1 MTETTRDAHDGRR
14 PGRIL
19 ARAALG
25 AGLALIA
32 IVAAC
37 ETPTPTHVLTP
48 DASASVRRASE
59 PTPMGADQQ
68 YFEFQVEEPVSYV
81 TGVAPQY
88 PAELRAAG
96 VNGSV
101 MAQFVV
107 DTMGRVEVGTFK
119 AIESSHDLFTESVR
133 RTLPELRFTPAKVGG
148 RRVRQLVQQPFM
160 FNLGAKALTKP
171 GATPEQVREAPSMPA
186 GARMPLKLPAK
197 TVAPT
202 PTPAVFLSGEPA
214 EYPAELRAAG
224 VEGQVI
230 ADFVVG
236 TDGVPV
242 SSTLRIV
249 SSPDPRFDAAVAA
262 ALPTYRFTPARV
274 GDRAVRQ
281 LVRQPFVFAL
291 DR

>member
-1 MTETTRDAHDGRR
+1 MSESLRNAGHGRQ
-14 PGRIL
+14 PGRTL
-19 ARAALG
+19 VRAAAAG
-25 AGLALIA
+25 GLALLA

-37 ETPTPTHVLTP
+37 ETPAPNRVL
-48 DASASVRRASE
+48 SAD
-59 PTPMGADQQ
+59 PTPSAKAAAEPVLARPDQQ
-68 YFEFQVEEPVSYV
+68 FFEFQVEEPVTYV